1 MSAQLAHVDSTITSH
16 LEAFFQKS
24 VEGVV
29 RDYTEQSV
37 LIVPNATLR
46 GLSEIRRF
54 FADFIGGLPTGF
66 LESFKMHR
74 KELAGDLGYI
84 VWEASPWVSLASD
97 TFVVRDGKIM
107 MQTFA
112 AYPPL
117 SCSTS
122 PRASARGP

>member
-54 FADFIGGLPTGF
+54 FADFIGGLPAGF
-66 LESFKMHR
+66 LESFKLHR
-74 KELAGDLGYI
+74 KELAGDVGYI
-84 VWEASPWVSLASD
+84 VWEASPWVSLATD

-117 SCSTS
+117 S
-122 PRASARGP
+122 

>member
-1 MSAQLAHVDSTITSH
+1 MSAQPGHVESTITNH
-16 LEAFFQKS
+16 LAAFFLKS

-29 RDYTEQSV
+29 RDYTEESV
-37 LIVPNATLR
+37 LIVPHATLR

-54 FADFIGGLPTGF
+54 FAAFIGGLPAGF

-74 KELAGDLGYI
+74 QELVGDVGYI
-84 VWEASPWVSLASD
+84 VWEASPWVRLATD

-112 AYPPL
+112 AYPAL
-117 SCSTS
+117 S
-122 PRASARGP
+122 